1 MSSETLVSILVRSM
15 DRPTLQRALD
25 SIAAQ
30 DYPNV
35 EVVVVAAGAAP
46 HRELPD
52 RCGAFPL
59 RLVRTAKPL
68 ARAEAATVA
77 LESARGDWLN
87 FLDDVDELLPAH
99 VSTLRAA
106 LDANAPAR
114 LAHSMTE
121 DVGADGTPLGRH
133 GARFRPWRQLDTG
146 FFRPHCATFA
156 SSLLDDGVAFDPRFG
171 ILEDMDFFVQCA
183 AKTPFVFVPEVTTRS
198 HLEIGDSGVGR
209 GVNRDPERIE
219 KALGE
224 LREKGSDLDK
234 RMRATMEFRAE
245 QALWLIEQGHLPEAA
260 PIVAQ
265 LLAEDPHSADGRTL
279 RVLQRILR
287 GEMEHAKF
295 VLDQIGDSVPKVEL
309 LAIKLEQVRARMA
322 TLH

>member
-1 MSSETLVSILVRSM
+1 
-15 DRPTLQRALD
+15 
-25 SIAAQ
+25 
-30 DYPNV
+30 
-35 EVVVVAAGAAP
+35 
-46 HRELPD
+46 
-52 RCGAFPL
+52 
-59 RLVRTAKPL
+59 
-68 ARAEAATVA
+68 
-77 LESARGDWLN
+77 
-87 FLDDVDELLPAH
+87 
-99 VSTLRAA
+99 
-106 LDANAPAR
+106 
-114 LAHSMTE
+114 MTE

-209 GVNRDPERIE
+209 GVNRDPERME

-224 LREKGSDLDK
+224 LREKWSDLDK

>member
-1 MSSETLVSILVRSM
+1 MNSNPLVSILVRSM

-30 DYPNV
+30 DYPNI
-35 EVVVVAAGAAP
+35 EVVVVAAGAAE
-46 HRELPD
+46 HRDLPD
-52 RCGAFPL
+52 RRGAFPL

-68 ARAEAATVA
+68 ARAEAANVA

-87 FLDDVDELLPAH
+87 FLDDDDELLPMH
-99 VSTLRAA
+99 VSSLRAA

-114 LAHSMTE
+114 LAHSITE

-146 FFRPHCATFA
+146 FFRPHCAMFA
-156 SSLLDDGVAFDPRFG
+156 VSLLDDGVAFDPRFD

-198 HLEIGDSGVGR
+198 HLEVGDSGVGR

-219 KALGE
+219 KALAQ
-224 LREKGSDLDK
+224 LREKWSDLDT
-234 RMRATMEFRAE
+234 RMRATTEFRAE

-265 LLAEDPHSADGRTL
+265 LLAEDPQSADGRTL

-287 GEMEHAKF
+287 GEMEPAKF

-309 LAIKLEQVRARMA
+309 LRIKLEQVRARMA

>member
-1 MSSETLVSILVRSM
+1 MTSNPLVSILIRSM

-59 RLVRTAKPL
+59 RLVSTAKPL
-68 ARAEAATVA
+68 ARAEAANVA

-87 FLDDVDELLPAH
+87 FLDDDDELLPMH

-106 LDANAPAR
+106 LDANPPAR
-114 LAHSMTE
+114 LAHSITE
-121 DVGADGTPLGRH
+121 DVGADGTLLGRH
-133 GARFRPWRQLDTG
+133 GARFKPWRQLDTG
-146 FFRPHCATFA
+146 FFRPHCAMFA
-156 SSLLDDGVAFDPRFG
+156 VSLLDDGVAFDPRFE

-198 HLEIGDSGVGR
+198 HLEVGDSGVGR
-209 GVNRDPERIE
+209 GVNRNPERIAQAIE
-219 KALGE
+219 A
-224 LREKGSDLDK
+224 LREKWSDLDH
-234 RMRATMEFRAE
+234 RMRATEEFRAE
-245 QALWLIEQGHLPEAA
+245 EALWLIENGAFQEAV
-260 PIVAQ
+260 PIVVG
-265 LLAEDPHSADGRTL
+265 LLKENPESPDGRTL
-279 RVLQRILR
+279 RVLQLIAR
-287 GEMEHAKF
+287 GQVEPAKL
-295 VLDQIGDSVPKVEL
+295 VLERIGDSVPKVES
-309 LAIKLEQVRARMA
+309 LAFKLEQVRARMA

>member
-1 MSSETLVSILVRSM
+1 MSSNPLVSILVRSM

-30 DYPNV
+30 NYPNI
-35 EVVVVAAGAAP
+35 EVVVVAAGAAE
-46 HRELPD
+46 HRDLPD

-68 ARAEAATVA
+68 ARAEAANVA

-87 FLDDVDELLPAH
+87 FLDDDDELLPMH
-99 VSTLRAA
+99 VSSLRAA

-114 LAHSMTE
+114 LAHSITE

-146 FFRPHCATFA
+146 FFRPHCAMFA
-156 SSLLDDGVAFDPRFG
+156 VSLLDDGVAFDPRFD

-198 HLEIGDSGVGR
+198 HLEVGDSGVGR

-219 KALGE
+219 KALAQ
-224 LREKGSDLDK
+224 LREKWSDLDT
-234 RMRATMEFRAE
+234 RMRATTEFRAE

-265 LLAEDPHSADGRTL
+265 LLAEDPQSADGRTL

-287 GEMEHAKF
+287 GEMEPAKF

-309 LAIKLEQVRARMA
+309 LRIKLEQVRARMA

>member
-1 MSSETLVSILVRSM
+1 MTSNPLVSILVRSM

-25 SIAAQ
+25 SITAQ
-30 DYPNV
+30 DYPNI
-35 EVVVVAAGAAP
+35 EVVVVAAGAVE
-46 HRELPD
+46 HRDLPD

-59 RLVRTAKPL
+59 RLVRTTKPL
-68 ARAEAATVA
+68 ARAEAANVA

-87 FLDDVDELLPAH
+87 FLDDDDELLPMH
-99 VSTLRAA
+99 VSTLRSA

-114 LAHSMTE
+114 LAHSITE

-133 GARFRPWRQLDTG
+133 GARFKPWRQLDTG
-146 FFRPHCATFA
+146 FFRPHCAMFA
-156 SSLLDDGVAFDPRFG
+156 VSLLDDGVAFDPRFD

-198 HLEIGDSGVGR
+198 HLEVGDSGVGR
-209 GVNRDPERIE
+209 GINRDPERIE
-219 KALGE
+219 KALAQ
-224 LREKGSDLDK
+224 LREKWSDLDT

-245 QALWLIEQGHLPEAA
+245 QALWLIEQGHGPEAA
-260 PIVAQ
+260 LIVAE
-265 LLAEDPHSADGRTL
+265 LLVEDPHSADGRTL
-279 RVLQRILR
+279 RVLQRIFR

-295 VLDQIGDSVPKVEL
+295 VLDQIGDSVPKVESI
-309 LAIKLEQVRARMA
+309 AVKLEQVRARMA

>member
-1 MSSETLVSILVRSM
+1 MSSNPLVSILVRSM

-30 DYPNV
+30 DYPNI
-35 EVVVVAAGAAP
+35 EVVVVAAGAAE
-46 HRELPD
+46 HRDLAD

-68 ARAEAATVA
+68 ARAEAANVA

-87 FLDDVDELLPAH
+87 FLDDDDELLPMH
-99 VSTLRAA
+99 VSSLRAA

-114 LAHSMTE
+114 LAHSITE

-146 FFRPHCATFA
+146 FFRPHCAMFA
-156 SSLLDDGVAFDPRFG
+156 VSLLDDGVAFDPRFD

-198 HLEIGDSGVGR
+198 HLEVGDSGVGR

-219 KALGE
+219 KALAQ
-224 LREKGSDLDK
+224 LREKWSDLDT
-234 RMRATMEFRAE
+234 RMRATTEFRAE

-265 LLAEDPHSADGRTL
+265 LLAEDPQSADGRTL

-287 GEMEHAKF
+287 GEMEPAKF

-309 LAIKLEQVRARMA
+309 LRIKLEQVRARMA

>member
-1 MSSETLVSILVRSM
+1 MSTNPLVSILVRSM

-30 DYPNV
+30 DYPDI
-35 EVVVVAAGAAP
+35 EVVVVAAGAAA
-46 HRELPD
+46 HRDLPD
-52 RCGAFPL
+52 RCGTFPL

-68 ARAEAATVA
+68 ARAEAANVA

-87 FLDDVDELLPAH
+87 FLDDDDELLPMH

-114 LAHSMTE
+114 LAHSITE
-121 DVGADGTPLGRH
+121 DVGADGTLLGRH

-146 FFRPHCATFA
+146 FFRPHCAMFA
-156 SSLLDDGVAFDPRFG
+156 VSLLDDGVAFDPRFE

-198 HLEIGDSGVGR
+198 HLEAGDSGVGR
-209 GVNRDPERIE
+209 GVNRDPERVD
-219 KALGE
+219 KALRQ
-224 LREKGSDLDK
+224 LREKWSDLDT

-265 LLAEDPHSADGRTL
+265 LLAEDPQSADGRTL

-287 GEMEHAKF
+287 GEMEPAKF
-295 VLDQIGDSVPKVEL
+295 VLDQIGDAVPKVEL
-309 LAIKLEQVRARMA
+309 LRIKLEQVRARMA

>member
-1 MSSETLVSILVRSM
+1 MTSNPLVSILVRSM

-30 DYPNV
+30 DYPNI
-35 EVVVVAAGAAP
+35 EVVVVAAGAAQ

-68 ARAEAATVA
+68 ARAEAANVA
-77 LESARGDWLN
+77 LESARGEWLN
-87 FLDDVDELLPAH
+87 FLDDDDELLPMH

-106 LDANAPAR
+106 LDANPPAR
-114 LAHSMTE
+114 LAHSITE
-121 DVGADGTPLGRH
+121 DIGADGTTLGHH

-146 FFRPHCATFA
+146 FFRPHCAMFA
-156 SSLLDDGVAFDPRFG
+156 VSLLDDGVAFDPRFE

-198 HLEIGDSGVGR
+198 HLEAGDSGVGR
-209 GVNRDPERIE
+209 GVNRDPERID
-219 KALGE
+219 KALE
-224 LREKGSDLDK
+224 QLREKWAELDQ

-265 LLAEDPHSADGRTL
+265 LLAEDPHSPDGRTL
-279 RVLQRILR
+279 RVLQRIFR
-287 GEMEHAKF
+287 GEMEHARF

>member
-1 MSSETLVSILVRSM
+1 V
-15 DRPTLQRALD
+15 QRR
-25 SIAAQ
+25 
-30 DYPNV
+30 
-35 EVVVVAAGAAP
+35 
-46 HRELPD
+46 H
-52 RCGAFPL
+52 
-59 RLVRTAKPL
+59 
-68 ARAEAATVA
+68 ARANL
-77 LESARGDWLN
+77 LE
-87 FLDDVDELLPAH
+87 LDPQQLD
-99 VSTLRAA
+99 LRHRIAD
-106 LDANAPAR
+106 L
-114 LAHSMTE
+114 TE

-198 HLEIGDSGVGR
+198 HLEAGDSGVGR
-209 GVNRDPERIE
+209 GVNRDPERIAKTIE
-219 KALGE
+219 Q
-224 LREKGSDLDK
+224 LREKWSDLDK

-287 GEMEHAKF
+287 GEMEHA
-295 VLDQIGDSVPKVEL
+295 
-309 LAIKLEQVRARMA
+309 
-322 TLH
+322 

>member
-1 MSSETLVSILVRSM
+1 MSTSPLVSILVRSM

-30 DYPNV
+30 DYPDI
-35 EVVVVAAGAAP
+35 EVVVVAAGAAV

-59 RLVRTAKPL
+59 RLVRTAKAL
-68 ARAEAATVA
+68 ARAEAANVA
-77 LESARGDWLN
+77 LESARGEWLN
-87 FLDDVDELLPAH
+87 FLDDDDELLPRH

-114 LAHSMTE
+114 LAHSVSD
-121 DVGADGTPLGRH
+121 DVAADGTQIGRH
-133 GARFRPWRQLDTG
+133 GGRFKPWRQLDTG
-146 FFRPHCATFA
+146 FFRPHCAMFA
-156 SSLLDDGVAFDPRFG
+156 ASLLDDGVAFDPRFE

-183 AKTPFVFVPEVTTRS
+183 QQTPFVFVPEVTTRYYVDA
-198 HLEIGDSGVGR
+198 GDSGAGR
-209 GVNRDPERIE
+209 GLNRDAQRIGDAIG
-219 KALGE
+219 K
-224 LREKGSDLDK
+224 LREKWAELDK
-234 RMRATMEFRAE
+234 RMRATVEFRSE

-260 PIVAQ
+260 PIVAE

-295 VLDQIGDSVPKVEL
+295 VLDQIGDSVPKVEA
-309 LAIKLEQVRARMA
+309 LAVKLEQVRARMA
-322 TLH
+322 TRH

>member
-1 MSSETLVSILVRSM
+1 MSSNPLVSILVRSM

-30 DYPNV
+30 DYPNI
-35 EVVVVAAGAAP
+35 EVVVVAAGAAE
-46 HRELPD
+46 HRDLPD

-68 ARAEAATVA
+68 ARAEAANVA

-87 FLDDVDELLPAH
+87 FLDDDDELLPMH
-99 VSTLRAA
+99 VSSLRAA

-114 LAHSMTE
+114 LAHSITE

-146 FFRPHCATFA
+146 FFRPHCAMFA
-156 SSLLDDGVAFDPRFG
+156 VSLLDDGVAFDPRFD

-198 HLEIGDSGVGR
+198 HLEVGDSGVGR

-219 KALGE
+219 KALAQ
-224 LREKGSDLDK
+224 LREKWSDLDT
-234 RMRATMEFRAE
+234 RMRATTEFRAE

-265 LLAEDPHSADGRTL
+265 LLAEDPQSADGRTL

-287 GEMEHAKF
+287 GEMEPAKF

-309 LAIKLEQVRARMA
+309 LRIKLEQVRARMA